1 MILKHASLFLPPLSL
16 FLSCLLS
23 LLFIELRVS
32 ISGKQS
38 YVFLKWNLLLA
49 LIPVGIAYFLLL
61 YYKIRKRSI
70 DIVFVLLVFTWLVFF
85 PNSPYIVSDFIHL
98 KPKTGIPLWFDI
110 LLIFSFAWNGLFS
123 GYLSLRIIHNVFED
137 KFNALIHWMFVLT
150 VAPLTALGVYI
161 GRFYR
166 WNSWDILTN
175 PLALYEDMME
185 ILIGIQENRRLLG
198 MLILISI
205 SIFFGYLIVYSLTRF
220 SSHFK
225 KSET

>member
-161 GRFYR
+161 GRFY
-166 WNSWDILTN
+166 
-175 PLALYEDMME
+175 
-185 ILIGIQENRRLLG
+185 
-198 MLILISI
+198 
-205 SIFFGYLIVYSLTRF
+205 
-220 SSHFK
+220 
-225 KSET
+225 